1 MFHQSPCWRL
11 TRLPSTQLIWSR
23 VGRAG
28 LFFFIFFLQHVLSTH
43 FFLTL
48 RPAQR
53 LWYMQQEIKLGP
65 VQESRKGSRI
75 PLAFTDNDYNCMP
88 VFFTSLYCVTMQA
101 APFDLYPL
109 LPPRLCN
116 GLSGPS
122 RPPGACVPLLRVR
135 TRIPLLYSWGGC
147 DSPRGQRS
155 LRGQDCQD
163 LPRGE
168 HDGHHAWLP
177 SGGQRQS
184 GPGPGARRSESA
196 SATTEPGLL
205 HCTKQ
210 FSGLGVII
218 QCIIVSAW
226 R

>member
-1 MFHQSPCWRL
+1 MCDHASCSCWP
-11 TRLPSTQLIWSR
+11 LPS
-23 VGRAG
+23 
-28 LFFFIFFLQHVLSTH
+28 
-43 FFLTL
+43 
-48 RPAQR
+48 
-53 LWYMQQEIKLGP
+53 
-65 VQESRKGSRI
+65 
-75 PLAFTDNDYNCMP
+75 
-88 VFFTSLYCVTMQA
+88 
-101 APFDLYPL
+101 L

-177 SGGQRQS
+177 GGGQRQS
-184 GPGPGARRSESA
+184 GPGPGPGARRSESA

-205 HCTKQ
+205 RCTSTRVGVGGGGWVSSFHFNASLVLFNNFILL
-210 FSGLGVII
+210 FSTKVDGLLK
-218 QCIIVSAW
+218 
-226 R
+226 